1 MPSKRKNKK
10 DYDNKWKIKKRKLEK
25 FQLMKRPGKEEEAKT
40 GRDETECRK
49 LFQDLGGILGAN
61 QFYCPEQGVNQ
72 ITELETKDLTLHV
85 KNKSRLLILK
95 QLFRCGCFREE
106 AYYTVEAFIRENIF

>member
-1 MPSKRKNKK
+1 
-10 DYDNKWKIKKRKLEK
+10 
-25 FQLMKRPGKEEEAKT
+25 MKRPGKEEEATT

-49 LFQDLGGILGAN
+49 LFKDLGGIPGAN
-61 QFYCPEQGVNQ
+61 QFYCQEQGVNQ

-106 AYYTVEAFIRENIF
+106 AYNTVEAFIRENIF

>member
-10 DYDNKWKIKKRKLEK
+10 DYDNKWKSKKRKLEK
-25 FQLMKRPGKEEEAKT
+25 FKLMKRPGKEEEATT

-49 LFQDLGGILGAN
+49 LFKDLGGILGAN

-72 ITELETKDLTLHV
+72 IAELETKDLTLHV

-95 QLFRCGCFREE
+95 QLFRCRCFREE
-106 AYYTVEAFIRENIF
+106 ACNTVEAFIRENVF